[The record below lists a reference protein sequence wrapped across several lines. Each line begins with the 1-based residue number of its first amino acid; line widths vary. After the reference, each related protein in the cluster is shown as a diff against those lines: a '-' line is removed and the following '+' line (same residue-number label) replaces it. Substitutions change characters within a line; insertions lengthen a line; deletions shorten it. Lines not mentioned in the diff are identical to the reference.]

1 MNSAIRD
8 RTIALA
14 GMFQAVKLVQQT
26 AQGQRRDAAATA
38 VSISSVL
45 NTDPETAIDVF
56 GDSRA
61 LIPGLETALGQM
73 GDDSKQRDMALT
85 GYVITLMHLERKL
98 ARQPDLMKKLGS
110 GVDRIKEEIES
121 VEESD
126 SGIVAALAALYKETV
141 STLQPRIMVK
151 GDENVLHNADSKRM
165 IRALLLAGM
174 RAAVLWRQCGGNRI
188 RLIFQR
194 KQLLDSCR
202 ELLAEARQTV
212 SL

>member
-61 LIPGLETALGQM
+61 LIPGLETVIGQM
-73 GDDSKQRDMALT
+73 GDDSNQRDMALT

-98 ARQPDLMKKLGS
+98 ARQPDLIKKLGS
-110 GVDRIKEEIES
+110 DVDRIKEEIES
-121 VEESD
+121 VEEND
-126 SGIVAALAALYKETV
+126 SGIVAALADLYKETV
-141 STLQPRIMVK
+141 STIQPRIMVK
-151 GDENVLHNADSKRM
+151 GDENVLRNADSKKM

-212 SL
+212 

>member
-126 SGIVAALAALYKETV
+126 PGIVAALADLYKETV

-202 ELLAEARQTV
+202 ELLAEARQTD

>member
-1 MNSAIRD
+1 MNSANRD
-8 RTIALA
+8 RVIALA

-38 VSISSVL
+38 VSISSIL
-45 NTDPETAIDVF
+45 NTDPETATEVF

-61 LIPGLETALGQM
+61 LIPGLETVLTQM
-73 GDDSKQRDMALT
+73 GDDGKQRDMALT

-98 ARQPDLMKKLGS
+98 ARQPDLMEKLTS
-110 GVDRIKEEIES
+110 GIDKIKGEIELLD
-121 VEESD
+121 ED
-126 SGIVAALAALYKETV
+126 DPGIVAGLAALYKDTV
-141 STLQPRIMVK
+141 SNLQPRIMVK
-151 GDENVLHNADSKRM
+151 GDENVLRNTDSKKM

-202 ELLAEARQTV
+202 ELLADARHAVT
-212 SL
+212 S

>member
-8 RTIALA
+8 RSIALA

-26 AQGQRRDAAATA
+26 AQGERRDAAAT
-38 VSISSVL
+38 VTSISSIL
-45 NTDPETAIDVF
+45 NTDPETAVDVY
-56 GDSRA
+56 GDSHA
-61 LIPGLETALGQM
+61 LVPGLEIVLSQLGN
-73 GDDSKQRDMALT
+73 DNKQRDMALT

-98 ARQPDLMKKLGS
+98 ARQPDLMKKLTS
-110 GVDRIKEEIES
+110 GIDRLKGEIELLD
-121 VEESD
+121 ED
-126 SGIVAALAALYKETV
+126 DPGIVAELAALYKDTV

-151 GDENVLHNADSKRM
+151 GDEHVLRNADSKKM

-202 ELLAEARQTV
+202 ELLAEARRSV
-212 SL
+212 

>member
-1 MNSAIRD
+1 MNSTIRD

-126 SGIVAALAALYKETV
+126 YGIVAALADMYKETV

-151 GDENVLHNADSKRM
+151 GDESVLRNAESKRM

-212 SL
+212 

>member
-45 NTDPETAIDVF
+45 NTDPGTAIDVF
-56 GDSRA
+56 GDGRA
-61 LIPGLETALGQM
+61 LIPGLETVLGQM
-73 GDDSKQRDMALT
+73 GDDSNQRDMALT

-126 SGIVAALAALYKETV
+126 SGIVAALADLYKETV
-141 STLQPRIMVK
+141 SMLQPRIMVK
-151 GDENVLHNADSKRM
+151 GDENVLRNADSKRM

-212 SL
+212 

>member
-61 LIPGLETALGQM
+61 LIPGLETVLGQM

-98 ARQPDLMKKLGS
+98 ARQPELMKKLGS

-126 SGIVAALAALYKETV
+126 SGIVAALAVLYKETV

-151 GDENVLHNADSKRM
+151 GDEHVLRNADSKRM

-212 SL
+212 

>member
-1 MNSAIRD
+1 MSSAIQN

-26 AQGQRRDAAATA
+26 AQGERRDAAATA
-38 VSISSVL
+38 TSISSILV
-45 NTDPETAIDVF
+45 TDPETTIDVY

-61 LIPGLETALGQM
+61 LVPGLEIVLSQLGN
-73 GDDSKQRDMALT
+73 DNEQRDMALT

-98 ARQPDLMKKLGS
+98 ARQPDLMKKLTG
-110 GVDRIKEEIES
+110 GIDRIKGEIALLDE
-121 VEESD
+121 D
-126 SGIVAALAALYKETV
+126 DPGIVAGLAALYKDTV

-151 GDENVLHNADSKRM
+151 GDEHVLRNANSKKM

-188 RLIFQR
+188 RLILQR
-194 KQLLDSCR
+194 KQMLDSCR
-202 ELLAEARQTV
+202 ELLAEARQ
-212 SL
+212 SLTS

>member
-1 MNSAIRD
+1 MNSANRD
-8 RTIALA
+8 RVIALA

-38 VSISSVL
+38 VSISSIL
-45 NTDPETAIDVF
+45 NTDPETAIEVF

-61 LIPGLETALGQM
+61 LITGLETVLTQM
-73 GDDSKQRDMALT
+73 GDAGKQRDMALT

-98 ARQPDLMKKLGS
+98 ARQPDLMEKLTS
-110 GVDRIKEEIES
+110 GIDKIKGEIELLD
-121 VEESD
+121 ED
-126 SGIVAALAALYKETV
+126 DPGIVAGLAALYKDTV
-141 STLQPRIMVK
+141 SNLQPRIMVK
-151 GDENVLHNADSKRM
+151 GDENVLRNTDSKKM

-202 ELLAEARQTV
+202 ELLADARHAVT
-212 SL
+212 S

>member
-45 NTDPETAIDVF
+45 NTDPGTAIDVF
-56 GDSRA
+56 GDGRA
-61 LIPGLETALGQM
+61 LIPGLETVLGQM
-73 GDDSKQRDMALT
+73 GDDSNQRDMALT

-98 ARQPDLMKKLGS
+98 ARQPDLIKKLGS

-121 VEESD
+121 VEEND
-126 SGIVAALAALYKETV
+126 SGIVAALADLYKETV
-141 STLQPRIMVK
+141 STIQPRIMVK
-151 GDENVLHNADSKRM
+151 GDENVLRNADSKNM

-212 SL
+212 

>member
-212 SL
+212 

>member
-1 MNSAIRD
+1 MNSTIRD

-61 LIPGLETALGQM
+61 LIPGLETVLGQM

-126 SGIVAALAALYKETV
+126 SGIVAALADLYKETV

-151 GDENVLHNADSKRM
+151 GDENVLRNADSKRM
-165 IRALLLAGM
+165 VRALLLAGM

-202 ELLAEARQTV
+202 ELLAEARIVT
-212 SL
+212 

>member
-98 ARQPDLMKKLGS
+98 ARQPDLMKKHGS

>member
-8 RTIALA
+8 RSIALA

-26 AQGQRRDAAATA
+26 AQGERRDAAAT
-38 VSISSVL
+38 VTSISSIL
-45 NTDPETAIDVF
+45 NTDPETAVDVY
-56 GDSRA
+56 GDSHA
-61 LIPGLETALGQM
+61 LVAGLEIVLSQLGN
-73 GDDSKQRDMALT
+73 DNKQRDMALT

-98 ARQPDLMKKLGS
+98 ARQPDIMKKLTS
-110 GVDRIKEEIES
+110 GIDRLKGEIELLD
-121 VEESD
+121 ED
-126 SGIVAALAALYKETV
+126 DPGIVAELAALYKDTV

-151 GDENVLHNADSKRM
+151 GDEHVLRNADSKKM

-202 ELLAEARQTV
+202 ELLAEARRSV
-212 SL
+212 

>member
-8 RTIALA
+8 RSIALA

-26 AQGQRRDAAATA
+26 AQGERRDAAAT
-38 VSISSVL
+38 VTSISSVL
-45 NTDPETAIDVF
+45 NTDPETAVDVY
-56 GDSRA
+56 GDSHA
-61 LIPGLETALGQM
+61 LVPGLEIVLSQLGNNN
-73 GDDSKQRDMALT
+73 KQRDMALT
-85 GYVITLMHLERKL
+85 GYVITLMQLERKL
-98 ARQPDLMKKLGS
+98 ARQPDLMKKLTS
-110 GVDRIKEEIES
+110 GIDRIKGEIELLD
-121 VEESD
+121 ED
-126 SGIVAALAALYKETV
+126 DPGIVAGLAALYKDTV

-151 GDENVLHNADSKRM
+151 GDESVLRNADSKKM

-202 ELLAEARQTV
+202 ELLAEARMET
-212 SL
+212 

>member
-26 AQGQRRDAAATA
+26 AEGQRRDAAATA

-45 NTDPETAIDVF
+45 NTDPGTAIDVF

-61 LIPGLETALGQM
+61 LIPGLETVIGQM
-73 GDDSKQRDMALT
+73 GDDSNQRDMALT

-126 SGIVAALAALYKETV
+126 SGIVAALADLYKETV
-141 STLQPRIMVK
+141 STIQPRIMVK
-151 GDENVLHNADSKRM
+151 GDENVLRNADSKKM

-212 SL
+212 

>member
-1 MNSAIRD
+1 MNSTIRD

-26 AQGQRRDAAATA
+26 AQGQRRDAAATT
-38 VSISSVL
+38 VSISSIL
-45 NTDPETAIDVF
+45 NTDPDSAIDVF
-56 GDSRA
+56 GDNQA
-61 LIPGLETALGQM
+61 LIPGLEIVLGQM

-98 ARQPDLMKKLGS
+98 ARQPDLMQKLGS
-110 GVDRIKEEIES
+110 GIDRIKEEIDS

-126 SGIVAALAALYKETV
+126 SGIVAALADLYKETV

-151 GDENVLHNADSKRM
+151 GDESVLRNAESKKM

-202 ELLAEARQTV
+202 ELLAEARQT
-212 SL
+212 L

>member
-45 NTDPETAIDVF
+45 NTDPETAIDIF

-61 LIPGLETALGQM
+61 LIPGLETVLGQM

-98 ARQPDLMKKLGS
+98 ARQPDLIKKLGS
-110 GVDRIKEEIES
+110 DVDRIKEEIES
-121 VEESD
+121 VEEND
-126 SGIVAALAALYKETV
+126 SGIVAALADLYKETV
-141 STLQPRIMVK
+141 STIQPRIMVK
-151 GDENVLHNADSKRM
+151 GDENVLRNADSKKM

-212 SL
+212 

>member
-1 MNSAIRD
+1 MSSAIQN

-26 AQGQRRDAAATA
+26 ARGERRDAAATA
-38 VSISSVL
+38 TSISSIL
-45 NTDPETAIDVF
+45 ATDPETAIDVY
-56 GDSRA
+56 GNSRA
-61 LIPGLETALGQM
+61 LVPGLEIVLSQLGN
-73 GDDSKQRDMALT
+73 DNEQRDMALT

-98 ARQPDLMKKLGS
+98 ARQPDLMKKLTG
-110 GVDRIKEEIES
+110 GIDRIKGEIALLDE
-121 VEESD
+121 D
-126 SGIVAALAALYKETV
+126 DPGIVAGLAALYKDTV

-151 GDENVLHNADSKRM
+151 GDEHVLRNANSKKM

-194 KQLLDSCR
+194 KQMLDSCR
-202 ELLAEARQTV
+202 ELLAEARQSVT
-212 SL
+212 S

>member
-61 LIPGLETALGQM
+61 LIPGLETVLGQM

-212 SL
+212 

>member
-1 MNSAIRD
+1 MNSTIRD

-61 LIPGLETALGQM
+61 LIPGLETVLGQM

-212 SL
+212 

>member
-1 MNSAIRD
+1 MNSTIRD

-45 NTDPETAIDVF
+45 NTDPGTAIDVF

-61 LIPGLETALGQM
+61 LIPGLETVLGQM

-126 SGIVAALAALYKETV
+126 SGIVAALADLYKETV

-151 GDENVLHNADSKRM
+151 GDENVLRNADSKRM

-202 ELLAEARQTV
+202 ALLAEARQTV
-212 SL
+212 

>member
-61 LIPGLETALGQM
+61 LIPGLETVLGQM

-126 SGIVAALAALYKETV
+126 SGIVAALAVLYKETV

-151 GDENVLHNADSKRM
+151 GDENVLRNADSKRM

-212 SL
+212 

>member
-61 LIPGLETALGQM
+61 LIPGLETVIGQM
-73 GDDSKQRDMALT
+73 GDDSNQRDMALT

-98 ARQPDLMKKLGS
+98 ARQPDLIKKLGS

-121 VEESD
+121 VEEND
-126 SGIVAALAALYKETV
+126 SGIVAALADLYKETV
-141 STLQPRIMVK
+141 STIQPRIMVK
-151 GDENVLHNADSKRM
+151 GDENVLRNADSKKM

-212 SL
+212 